1 MNKILVTGGL
11 GFIGSNLIKLLL
23 KKKFKVVNIDKISYA
38 SNFYNTKDFYI
49 SNKYKFIKCDINNQK
64 KVLNI
69 LNKLKPDGVINLAAE
84 THVDRSIDSPKNF
97 INSNIVG
104 VFNILEAFRKFNY
117 NHKISRLIH
126 VSTDEVY
133 GDVAKGRSKENA
145 PYRPSSPYAA
155 SKIAADQIAISFF
168 KSYNLPV
175 TIIRPF
181 NTFGPRQSIRA
192 IIPNIILQAISKKRI
207 VEVGNLFP
215 TRDFTYVDDT
225 VNGFVK
231 ALKNRDS
238 NGQVINLGSGF
249 EVSIK
254 EIINILKKDFKLDF
268 KIIKDEKRIRPAR
281 SEVIRLLACNKKAKN
296 ILNWKPQFIGISG
309 FKKNLKK
316 TLEWY
321 KKNNY
326 ESYKPEI
333 FNI

>member
-1 MNKILVTGGL
+1 MRILVTGSE
-11 GFIGSNLIKLLL
+11 GFIGSHLVESLIKRKYQVKALTLYNFRNSFGWL
-23 KKKFKVVNIDKISYA
+23 DALDPAIKKKIEIIPGDIRDLNFVRNISNNVDSIVHLAALISIPY
-38 SNFYNTKDFYI
+38 SYI
-49 SNKYKFIKCDINNQK
+49 SPKSYIDTNIN
-64 KVLNI
+64 
-69 LNKLKPDGVINLAAE
+69 G
-84 THVDRSIDSPKNF
+84 TY
-97 INSNIVG
+97 
-104 VFNILEAFRKFNY
+104 NILEAARINKVK
-117 NHKISRLIH
+117 KIIIAS
-126 VSTDEVY
+126 SSEVY
-133 GDVAKGRSKENA
+133 GTANFIPITENHSLNA
-145 PYRPSSPYAA
+145 QSPYAA

-207 VEVGNLFP
+207 VKVGNLFP

-268 KIIKDEKRIRPAR
+268 KIIKDDKRIRPAK

>member
-1 MNKILVTGGL
+1 MRILVTGSE
-11 GFIGSNLIKLLL
+11 GFIGSHLVENLIKRKYQVKALTLYNFQNSFGWLDALDPSL
-23 KKKFKVVNIDKISYA
+23 KKKVEIIPGDIRDLNFVRNISNNVDSIIHLAALISIPY
-38 SNFYNTKDFYI
+38 SYI
-49 SNKYKFIKCDINNQK
+49 SPKSYIDTNIN
-64 KVLNI
+64 
-69 LNKLKPDGVINLAAE
+69 G
-84 THVDRSIDSPKNF
+84 TY
-97 INSNIVG
+97 
-104 VFNILEAFRKFNY
+104 NILEAARINKVK
-117 NHKISRLIH
+117 KIVIAS
-126 VSTDEVY
+126 SSEVY
-133 GDVAKGRSKENA
+133 GTANFVPITENHSLNA
-145 PYRPSSPYAA
+145 QSPYAA

-207 VEVGNLFP
+207 VKVGNLFP
-215 TRDFTYVDDT
+215 TRDFTFVDDT

-268 KIIKDEKRIRPAR
+268 QIIKEDKRIRPAK

-321 KKNNY
+321 KKNNC
-326 ESYKPEI
+326 EFYKPEI

>member
-1 MNKILVTGGL
+1 MRILVTGSE
-11 GFIGSNLIKLLL
+11 GFIGSHLVESLIKRKYQVKALTLYNFRNSFGWL
-23 KKKFKVVNIDKISYA
+23 DALDPAIKKKIEIIPGDIRDLNFVRNISNNVDSIIHLAALISIPY
-38 SNFYNTKDFYI
+38 SYI
-49 SNKYKFIKCDINNQK
+49 SPKSYIDTNIN
-64 KVLNI
+64 
-69 LNKLKPDGVINLAAE
+69 G
-84 THVDRSIDSPKNF
+84 TY
-97 INSNIVG
+97 
-104 VFNILEAFRKFNY
+104 NILEAARINKVK
-117 NHKISRLIH
+117 KIIIAS
-126 VSTDEVY
+126 SSEVY
-133 GDVAKGRSKENA
+133 GTANFVPITENHSLNA
-145 PYRPSSPYAA
+145 QSPYAA